1 MKHTTRG
8 KVQVMTRGT
17 EKAKM
22 EDPGGCTRP
31 PRPSPASVALR
42 SAERAR
48 ARATF
53 PKLVLLTSFFGLMT
67 SSAWPV
73 RRIVIVCILLDFCSI
88 ASPASPSPGSSTLS
102 SVAEHC
108 DSGCHPE
115 DVLLHIQG
123 AGLSS
128 PGSWPAAAG
137 RDAHLH
143 RFVSGVAQSSRYEA
157 RLALVK
163 DGFEVHEQWRQFH
176 GVVDRVDVPEHISFA
191 VPPLA
196 AGSYTEYVE
205 VYDACC
211 LSASL
216 SASEEDDRMVR
227 LLAAFTR
234 AVKVEEAV
242 GNWLSEQAAAPDGSG
257 LGDKEPAGQPREQ
270 ASVLPQLNSLCFRSS
285 PASESSSLQSEDS
298 DPVADNHALPLG
310 RNLAIVMVGLF
321 HPTVTIDCIISL
333 LDSIQELYG
342 QQADAVHFFLHVE
355 PAWTSASHEEA
366 VEYIHAQCEEEL
378 GERLKGLIVRSA
390 GTLIGKMFTRQARQF
405 NRLQE
410 CFEMVLGQ
418 ECLEGFRYTHVVRTR
433 TDILFPFPWQATPAL
448 LSADVPHKT
457 TEAHELLS
465 AFVPHNTIAGPG
477 WGCRLRPANTCVL
490 KNDQFWIASRSRA
503 WLMFVVLPF
512 TFSRR
517 PPIKNMSSVLQ
528 CQDPVEAPSSSCT
541 ANFDKT
547 FLTHDTLLSD
557 PHICDKIPEL
567 LISFFLLDRIGERN
581 LLDSCAL
588 TSTYVLVRPTS
599 NDLVADMNKQ
609 YCYDG

>member
-1 MKHTTRG
+1 
-8 KVQVMTRGT
+8 
-17 EKAKM
+17 
-22 EDPGGCTRP
+22 
-31 PRPSPASVALR
+31 
-42 SAERAR
+42 
-48 ARATF
+48 
-53 PKLVLLTSFFGLMT
+53 MT
-67 SSAWPV
+67 SMSCSAWPV
-73 RRIVIVCILLDFCSI
+73 RGIVIICIMLDFCRI
-88 ASPASPSPGSSTLS
+88 ASPASPSPVSSTLS
-102 SVAEHC
+102 SVAERCH
-108 DSGCHPE
+108 SGCHPE
-115 DVLLHIQG
+115 DVLVHIHS

-137 RDAHLH
+137 RAAHLH
-143 RFVSGVAQSSRYEA
+143 RFVSGLAQSSRYEA

-163 DGFEVHEQWRQFH
+163 DGFEVHEEWHQFH
-176 GVVDRVDVPEHISFA
+176 GIVDRVDVPQHISFV
-191 VPPLA
+191 VPPLP
-196 AGSYTEYVE
+196 AGSYTEYLE
-205 VYDACC
+205 VYDVCC

-227 LLAAFTR
+227 LLGAFTR

-242 GNWLSEQAAAPDGSG
+242 GNWVSERAAAPDGSG
-257 LGDKEPAGQPREQ
+257 PGDKEPAGQPREQ
-270 ASVLPQLNSLCFRSS
+270 ASVLPQLNSLCFSSS
-285 PASESSSLQSEDS
+285 PASESSSLQSVDS

-321 HPTVTIDCIISL
+321 HPTVTIDCIASL
-333 LDSIQELYG
+333 LDIIQELYG
-342 QQADAVHFFLHVE
+342 QPADAVHFFLHVE
-355 PAWTSASHEEA
+355 PAWSSASHEEA
-366 VEYIHAQCEEEL
+366 AEYIHAQCQEQL
-378 GERLKGLIVRSA
+378 GECLKGLIIRSA

-418 ECLEGFRYTHVVRTR
+418 ECLEGVRYTHVIRTR
-433 TDILFPFPWQATPAL
+433 TDILFSFPWHSPPL

-457 TEAHELLS
+457 TGAHELLS
-465 AFVPHNTIAGPG
+465 DVVPHNTIAGPG

-512 TFSRR
+512 TFSRP
-517 PPIKNMSSVLQ
+517 PPIQNMSSVLQ

-541 ANFDKT
+541 ANFGQT

-567 LISFFLLDRIGERN
+567 LLSFFLLDRIGERN

-588 TSTYVLVRPTS
+588 TNTYVLMRPTS
-599 NDLVADMNKQ
+599 NDLVADMNTW
-609 YCYDG
+609 YCYN